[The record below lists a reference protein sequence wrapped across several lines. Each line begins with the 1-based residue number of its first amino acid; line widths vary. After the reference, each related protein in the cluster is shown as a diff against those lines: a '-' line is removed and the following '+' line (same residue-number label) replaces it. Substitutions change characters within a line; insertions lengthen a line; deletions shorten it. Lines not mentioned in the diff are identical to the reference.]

1 MKPRSSAEGVV
12 VAAVHARTAAA
23 AAGLRPGDRVL
34 AINGH
39 ALRDAIDFRFHGGDE
54 RLALSVERD
63 GARHALRLARR
74 PGADLG
80 VELEAP
86 RADEIATCANKCVFC
101 FIHQLPKGMRKS
113 LYVKD
118 DDFRLSFLHGNYITL
133 TDLEEAELTRI
144 VEQRLSPL
152 YVSVHATD
160 PALRWE
166 LLGRPRASAEIL
178 PRLERL
184 AKAGIRM
191 HAQVVLCPGLND
203 GAHLER
209 TVREL
214 APLHPHVAT
223 TAVVPVGLTR
233 HRERGGRGEP
243 LLRRHR
249 VGRGPPHRGGHRAA
263 SGHAADPRRGRR
275 RPGRRAARPRRRLPG
290 RHEPGGPGRGRRRPG
305 SRRRARAEGAALS
318 GMLRPVIAI
327 VGRPNVGKSTL
338 FNRLVGRRQ
347 ALVRDTPGVT
357 RDRLYGQV
365 QFERWQATVIDTGG
379 FDPGSTEPLVEGV
392 RRQVLAA
399 VEDADLIAFVVDARE
414 GATALDQEIA
424 RLLRKTNKPVV
435 LVASKVDD
443 RGQEPALAD
452 LYRLGFGEP
461 LGVSGEHGR
470 GVAEMLEVLRERAPS
485 PTAPPGGKRPVAIAV
500 IGRPNVGKSSLVN
513 AMLGT
518 ERVLV
523 HEAPGTT
530 RDAVDTP
537 FVYEGRPYVLVD
549 TAGIRRKGKVTEAL
563 EKLAVVMALKSLERS
578 QVALLVMDA
587 SAGVTAQDTHI
598 AGYAHEAGR
607 AIVIVVNRSEEH
619 TS

>member
-86 RADEIATCANKCVFC
+86 RAGEIATCANKCVFC

-184 AKAGIRM
+184 ARAGIRM

-233 HRERGGRGEP
+233 HRERLPALRTLTDQEACALVGTVAAWQSEFQARLGSRFVFLGDEVYLQAALP
-243 LLRRHR
+243 LPEADAYEGFAVAEDGIGLVRRFEDG
-249 VGRGPPHRGGHRAA
+249 VERA
-263 SGHAADPRRGRR
+263 RR
-275 RPGRRAARPRRRLPG
+275 RRRAA
-290 RHEPGGPGRGRRRPG
+290 
-305 SRRRARAEGAALS
+305 
-318 GMLRPVIAI
+318 
-327 VGRPNVGKSTL
+327 GRPLDVTL
-338 FNRLVGRRQ
+338 VSGSLYAPRLARLV
-347 ALVRDTPGVT
+347 ASIP
-357 RDRLYGQV
+357 
-365 QFERWQATVIDTGG
+365 
-379 FDPGSTEPLVEGV
+379 
-392 RRQVLAA
+392 
-399 VEDADLIAFVVDARE
+399 
-414 GATALDQEIA
+414 GATARVAAVANRFFGGTVSVAGLLTGEDIA
-424 RLLRKTNKPVV
+424 RHLATLPTLGEAVVVPAAALRDRDGVF
-435 LVASKVDD
+435 LDD
-443 RGQEPALAD
+443 MSPAD
-452 LYRLGFGEP
+452 LAAAVGVPVRVVEP
-461 LGVSGEHGR
+461 EPR
-470 GVAEMLEVLRERAPS
+470 
-485 PTAPPGGKRPVAIAV
+485 
-500 IGRPNVGKSSLVN
+500 
-513 AMLGT
+513 
-518 ERVLV
+518 
-523 HEAPGTT
+523 
-530 RDAVDTP
+530 
-537 FVYEGRPYVLVD
+537 
-549 TAGIRRKGKVTEAL
+549 
-563 EKLAVVMALKSLERS
+563 
-578 QVALLVMDA
+578 ALL
-587 SAGVTAQDTHI
+587 SAVCSAP
-598 AGYAHEAGR
+598 
-607 AIVIVVNRSEEH
+607 
-619 TS
+619 